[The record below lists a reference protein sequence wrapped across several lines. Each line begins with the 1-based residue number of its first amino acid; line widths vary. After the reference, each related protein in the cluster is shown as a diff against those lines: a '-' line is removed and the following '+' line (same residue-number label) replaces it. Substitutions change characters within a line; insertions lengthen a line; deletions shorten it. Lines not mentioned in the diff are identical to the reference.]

1 MSNDFSEFK
10 APGGGSASGGGTP
23 PPSPPP
29 GGTPG
34 GGEGIFS
41 WTKEINSQQWKA
53 FIAAFLGWTLD
64 AMDLLIFAFAVT
76 SISKSFDLTA
86 TQVSFLFSATL
97 LASAF
102 GGAFF
107 GIVSDYIGRVRALTY
122 TILLYSLMTGIS
134 AFSPDWMFLLGCRIL
149 LGLGMGGEWASGE
162 VLVAEAWPD
171 KHRGKV
177 VGMVQ
182 SGWAVGYIL
191 AAVLATL
198 IIPNFKEGVTYT
210 VPLLNIQL
218 DGINTGWRVLFLLG
232 VLPALLIFYIRR
244 HLNEPEIWEKTAK
257 MRKAGELGEGQE
269 FTLGQIFKGSILK
282 YTILAVLLTSCCMIA
297 YWGLY
302 FWIPEFLSQ
311 PQEEGGVGLGQK
323 GFIWLVPVNIG
334 AFIGCNVFGY
344 ISDRYG
350 RRPVFVTFL
359 ICMAI
364 VVYFFGN
371 AKTLTMVLIL
381 GPFVG
386 FFGTGFYSG
395 FGALFSEIFPTRARG
410 TAQGF
415 CYNFGRGVSFFA
427 PPMVGYIASIYGFGH
442 ALFTVSLFAIL
453 AAVIVLVFPET
464 RGKRLEIT

>member
-1 MSNDFSEFK
+1 
-10 APGGGSASGGGTP
+10 
-23 PPSPPP
+23 
-29 GGTPG
+29 
-34 GGEGIFS
+34 
-41 WTKEINSQQWKA
+41 
-53 FIAAFLGWTLD
+53 
-64 AMDLLIFAFAVT
+64 MDLLLFAFAVS
-76 SISKSFDLTA
+76 SIASSFSLTA

-134 AFSPDWMFLLGCRIL
+134 AFSPDWVFLLGCRIL

-182 SGWAVGYIL
+182 SGWAIGYIM

-198 IIPNFKEGVTYT
+198 IIPHFKEGVIYT
-210 VPLLNIQL
+210 IPILNMQL
-218 DGINTGWRVLFLLG
+218 DGVNLGWRVLFLIG
-232 VLPALLIFYIRR
+232 VLPAFLIFYIRR
-244 HLNEPEIWEKTAK
+244 HLNEPEIWERTAK
-257 MRKAGELGEGQE
+257 MRKAGELEAGGGD
-269 FTLGQIFKGSILK
+269 FTLGQIFKPDLIK
-282 YTILAVLLTSCCMIA
+282 YTILAVTLTSCCMIA

-302 FWIPEFLSQ
+302 FWIPEFLAQ
-311 PQEEGGVGLGQK
+311 PVEEGGVGLGKK

-344 ISDRYG
+344 ISDKFG
-350 RRPVFVTFL
+350 RRPVFVSFL

-364 VVYFFGN
+364 VVFFFGN
-371 AKTLTMVLIL
+371 AKDLKTVLIL
-381 GPFVG
+381 GPLVG

-415 CYNFGRGVSFFA
+415 SYNMGRGVSFFA

-442 ALFTVSLFAIL
+442 ALFTVSLFAIV
-453 AAVIVLVFPET
+453 AALIVLIFPET